1 MVRKT
6 LLACGIAS
14 SLLYVAM
21 NVFIP
26 PLFDGYTV
34 ASQTVSEL
42 SAIGAP
48 TRALWVPLGLVYAV
62 LVVAFGWGVWASAA
76 GNRRLRVAA
85 SLLIINGAISFA
97 WPPMHLRGEAMTST
111 DVMHIVFSIV
121 TVLLMFLT
129 IGFGAFA
136 FGKPFRWFS
145 LATIA
150 VFLVF
155 GTLTALDAPR
165 LAANLPTPRL
175 GVWERI
181 NIGAYMLWLIVLAL
195 RVMGVGARGLTAAP
209 GGATKVA
216 EVL

>member
-1 MVRKT
+1 MLRKS
-6 LLACGIAS
+6 LLVCGIAS

-26 PLFDGYTV
+26 MRFEGYHL

-48 TRALWVPLGLVYAV
+48 TRGLWVPLGFIYAL

-76 GNRRLRVAA
+76 GNRRLRIAG
-85 SLLIINGAISFA
+85 SLLIINGAISLA
-97 WPPMHLRGEAMTST
+97 WPPMHLRGAAMTTT
-111 DVMHIVFSIV
+111 DVMHIVFAVI

-136 FGKPFRWFS
+136 FGKGFRWFS
-145 LATIA
+145 LATIG

-165 LAANLPTPRL
+165 LAANLPTPWL

-181 NIGAYMLWLIVLAL
+181 NIGAYMLWIIAFAL
-195 RVMGVGARGLTAAP
+195 RVMGLHRLSLTPAP

>member
-1 MVRKT
+1 MLRKS

-26 PLFDGYTV
+26 MRFEGYHL

-48 TRALWVPLGLVYAV
+48 TRGLWVPLGFIYAL

-76 GNRRLRVAA
+76 GNRRLRIAG
-85 SLLIINGAISFA
+85 SLLIINGAISLA
-97 WPPMHLRGEAMTST
+97 WPPMHLRGAAMTAT
-111 DVMHIVFSIV
+111 DIMHIVFAVI

-136 FGKPFRWFS
+136 FGKASDGSRWRRS
-145 LATIA
+145 
-150 VFLVF
+150 
-155 GTLTALDAPR
+155 PSS
-165 LAANLPTPRL
+165 
-175 GVWERI
+175 
-181 NIGAYMLWLIVLAL
+181 
-195 RVMGVGARGLTAAP
+195 
-209 GGATKVA
+209 
-216 EVL
+216 

>member
-1 MVRKT
+1 MLRKS

-26 PLFDGYTV
+26 MRFEGYHL

-48 TRALWVPLGLVYAV
+48 TRGLWVPLGFIYAL

-76 GNRRLRVAA
+76 GNRRLRIAG
-85 SLLIINGAISFA
+85 SLLIINGAISLA
-97 WPPMHLRGEAMTST
+97 WPPMHLRGAAMTAT
-111 DVMHIVFSIV
+111 DIMHIVFAVI

-136 FGKPFRWFS
+136 FGKGFRSFS
-145 LATIA
+145 LATVAI
-150 VFLVF
+150 FLIF

-165 LAANLPTPRL
+165 LAANLPTPWL

-181 NIGAYMLWLIVLAL
+181 NIGAYMLWIIVLAL
-195 RVMGVGARGLTAAP
+195 RVMGHHRLALTPAA